1 MRFLENLLFLELL
14 HTGRWTNIANMQI
27 FIGNAPRD
35 NKYFCGCIICCTS
48 KCCIVIYVIIVL
60 AWKVCIFTIFCYHQY
75 LQWIFFLI
83 NFCCIKIVLCMINPY
98 FTFEN
103 VYTIICSTFHPCF
116 KLLFWLSPMHLV
128 NAVIS
133 DWHTCDVV
141 YHQKASYSFFTT
153 IPVATMYLL
162 TPTPEGAYC

>member
-1 MRFLENLLFLELL
+1 MHYFFYILVLYSNICNYRFGLKS
-14 HTGRWTNIANMQI
+14 M
-27 FIGNAPRD
+27 
-35 NKYFCGCIICCTS
+35 YFYYFWIS
-48 KCCIVIYVIIVL
+48 PVL
-60 AWKVCIFTIFCYHQY
+60 VMDF
-75 LQWIFFLI
+75 FFLSHFI
-83 NFCCIKIVLCMINPY
+83 KFCCIKIVLCMIHPY

-116 KLLFWLSPMHLV
+116 RLLFWLSPMHLV

-162 TPTPEGAYC
+162 TLTPEGAYC